1 MRNRKALILMLSVVC
16 LLVVGIGFAAV
27 TRTLNV
33 SGTITATPSA
43 FDVRFIDGTGY
54 TVSKTN
60 VEGDTAVITNMSL
73 SGKGGECL
81 VWLSIQNQSTD
92 YAAEILRPSFVSEVT
107 SSTGG
112 NTNDVEVQF
121 DSLSFEDDKIT
132 LAPNESANILVL
144 ATLLKAQIE
153 TETFSFTITFTANA
167 IVA

>member
-92 YAAEILRPSFVSEVT
+92 YIVS
-107 SSTGG
+107 
-112 NTNDVEVQF
+112 
-121 DSLSFEDDKIT
+121 
-132 LAPNESANILVL
+132 
-144 ATLLKAQIE
+144 
-153 TETFSFTITFTANA
+153 
-167 IVA
+167 